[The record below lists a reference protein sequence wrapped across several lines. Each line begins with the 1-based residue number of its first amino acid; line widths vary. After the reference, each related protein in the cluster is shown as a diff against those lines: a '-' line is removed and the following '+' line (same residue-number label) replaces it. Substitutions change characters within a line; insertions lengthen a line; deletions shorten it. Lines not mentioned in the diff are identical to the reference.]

1 MKKEDL
7 LKKFNSLKKLSKK
20 QYILLGTGVALV
32 SVLAVGGYFIAKN
45 VNKDGWKDNGKGE
58 SVLVQKNEVLTG
70 WQDVNGDRMFFD
82 DKGVFV
88 VGWQEIEGKKY
99 YFDEK
104 GIMTV
109 GLYEVEDKV
118 YLFNDDG
125 TLFTGKKTIGGTEY
139 PFGDD
144 GALIVEEG
152 SKVALENNEDLTKS
166 LVITNSKNEVVK
178 TEVPKE
184 LVQEKNNE
192 NVKGDVVVNKPST
205 GGSSNSGSSNSGSTG
220 TSKPSKPSTGGS
232 SSGSGSSNTT
242 PPVAEKPVT
251 PPVVEKPSEP
261 EKPVTPPVQPPVEP
275 EKPVT
280 PPVETEKPVEPEKPS
295 FTFPMS
301 ANEILNYAVSLG
313 NSTYAPSK
321 GLVRDTSMNTSNSG
335 WSMPIQMVKT
345 DSAWTKDRILGDIQ
359 SYWNS
364 SMSMSYNEGDA
375 WNIQVVDTG
384 NMIEVYFLY

>member
-1 MKKEDL
+1 MSKKKFDLIKKRKKEIYIGILVVFILGGIVFGLSYYNYGSSNTNDFMNNDKKDVASNKNNKEDSNLEETKSETIENKDIEKITSEEKKED
-7 LKKFNSLKKLSKK
+7 N
-20 QYILLGTGVALV
+20 
-32 SVLAVGGYFIAKN
+32 
-45 VNKDGWKDNGKGE
+45 
-58 SVLVQKNEVLTG
+58 
-70 WQDVNGDRMFFD
+70 
-82 DKGVFV
+82 
-88 VGWQEIEGKKY
+88 
-99 YFDEK
+99 
-104 GIMTV
+104 
-109 GLYEVEDKV
+109 
-118 YLFNDDG
+118 
-125 TLFTGKKTIGGTEY
+125 
-139 PFGDD
+139 
-144 GALIVEEG
+144 
-152 SKVALENNEDLTKS
+152 
-166 LVITNSKNEVVK
+166 
-178 TEVPKE
+178 
-184 LVQEKNNE
+184 
-192 NVKGDVVVNKPST
+192 
-205 GGSSNSGSSNSGSTG
+205 SSNSGSSNSGSTG

-232 SSGSGSSNTT
+232 SSGSGSGSSNTT

-335 WSMPIQMVKT
+335 WDMPIQMVKT
-345 DSAWTKDRILGDIQ
+345 NSIWSSNYIKSTIQQYWADS
-359 SYWNS
+359 
-364 SMSMSYNEGDA
+364 MVMCYNEGDA